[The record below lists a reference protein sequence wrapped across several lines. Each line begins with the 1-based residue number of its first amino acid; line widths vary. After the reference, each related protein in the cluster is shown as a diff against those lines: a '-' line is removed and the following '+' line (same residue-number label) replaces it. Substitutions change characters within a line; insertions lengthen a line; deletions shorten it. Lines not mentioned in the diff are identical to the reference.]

1 MDYLA
6 IADALAAR
14 FSSSV
19 VTPPTGLRTIA
30 LATARPPN
38 ALAQSPSVV
47 VWPDKGEVVFEGGY
61 RYDRSADFTVSFY
74 YARHEGDIPRES
86 AALLSWL
93 GVLTDQL
100 RGQAKLGL
108 AASGVTKA
116 LVTGW
121 QIGMLTYAGI
131 TYDGITLTVSVW
143 TEQQAALT
151 P

>member
-14 FSSSV
+14 FAAAA
-19 VTPPTGLRTIA
+19 VTPPAGLANIA
-30 LATARPPN
+30 LSTARPPN
-38 ALAQSPSVV
+38 ALVQSPSVV

-61 RYDRSADFTVSFY
+61 RYDRTADFIVSFY

-100 RGQAKLGL
+100 RGQMKLGL
-108 AASGVTKA
+108 AGVAKA

-121 QIGMLTYAGI
+121 QVGTLTYAGI
-131 TYDGITLTVSVW
+131 AYDGITLSVSVW
-143 TEQQAALT
+143 TEEQAPLT